1 MSMSEETTIIRKR
14 TTVWTWGFW
23 LKTIVTLGIYLF
35 WWSATHLEVTD
46 RSVTWRTGLFNKNE
60 RTIPLQQVQD
70 VSVSRG
76 FFGQLL
82 GYGTIRIESAGAPE
96 TEIVATN
103 IASPDAVRDAII
115 SQLE

>member
-1 MSMSEETTIIRKR
+1 MSTEVTIIRKR

-35 WWSATHLEVTD
+35 WWSATTLTVTN
-46 RSVTWRTGLFNKNE
+46 RSVTWRSGLFNKDE
-60 RTIPLQQVQD
+60 RTIPMQQVQD

-82 GYGTIRIESAGAPE
+82 GYGTIFIESAGGPE
-96 TEIVATN
+96 TEIIATN
-103 IASPDAVRDAII
+103 IAGPDAVRDAIM
-115 SQLE
+115 SNLE

>member
-1 MSMSEETTIIRKR
+1 MSTETTIIRKR

-35 WWSATHLEVTD
+35 WWAANTLTVTD
-46 RSVTWRTGLFNKNE
+46 RRVTWRSGLFNKDE
-60 RTIPLQQVQD
+60 RTIPLGQVQD
-70 VSVSRG
+70 VSVSCG

-82 GYGTIRIESAGAPE
+82 GYGTIRIESAGGPE

-103 IASPDAVRDAII
+103 IAGPDAVRDAII
-115 SQLE
+115 SHLE

>member
-1 MSMSEETTIIRKR
+1 MSTEVTMIRKR

-35 WWSATHLEVTD
+35 WWSATNLTVTN
-46 RSVTWRTGLFNKNE
+46 RCVTWRSGLLNKDE
-60 RTIPLQQVQD
+60 RTIPLGQVQD
-70 VSVSRG
+70 VTVSQG

-82 GYGTIRIESAGAPE
+82 GYGTIRIESAGGPE

-103 IASPDAVRDAII
+103 IAGADAVRDAII
-115 SQLE
+115 SQLEQ